1 MKKVLAALLACS
13 MLGGLLVGCGGG
25 GSDAPVN
32 DSASYGTSNASASS
46 GEPASG
52 GGYNMT
58 MILSARDEFLSTL
71 EVGAK
76 SAAADLGVTL
86 TTQDANNDSSLLL
99 QYIEASR
106 NAGEDAVIV
115 NVVDPETVPQCIE
128 AAGDMKVVFVNRQPT
143 DNSLL
148 TENAVY
154 VGSREIDAGMYQA
167 QYLADYFKEQ
177 GKTEIKYI
185 LLNGMIGNDSTTNRT
200 IGVLEGLE
208 AEGITATEAAAPL
221 AAKWDRAEA
230 MNMISPLLTTTDF
243 DCIISN
249 NDAMALGAIEA
260 LLSQGIDPATVPIV
274 GSDATVDGRQAIKD
288 GTLNMTNYQN
298 ANGQGSGAIQAAI
311 NLLEGKPVN
320 ADTGFDTDADCP
332 YIVWVPYEPVTAE
345 NVADFD

>member
-1 MKKVLAALLACS
+1 MRKILAVFLTCFI
-13 MLGGLLVGCGGG
+13 LGGLLAGCGGG
-25 GSDAPVN
+25 SGGDQGATPPPG
-32 DSASYGTSNASASS
+32 AGGESS
-46 GEPASG
+46 GEKR
-52 GGYNMT
+52 NMT

-76 SAAADLGVTL
+76 EAANKLGVNL

-106 NAGEDAVIV
+106 NAGEDAIII

-154 VGSREIDAGMYQA
+154 VGSREVDAGHYQA
-167 QYLADYFKEQ
+167 EYLANYFKEQ
-177 GKTEIKYI
+177 GKSEIKYI
-185 LLNGMIGNDSTTNRT
+185 LLNGQIGNDSTTNRT

-208 AEGITATEAAAPL
+208 SAGITATEASAPL
-221 AAKWDRAEA
+221 AADWDRAEA

-260 LLSQGIDPATVPIV
+260 LLSQGIDPKNVPVV

-298 ANGQGSGAIQAAI
+298 ANGQGFASLQAAI
-311 NLLEGKPVN
+311 NLLEGNPVN
-320 ADTGFDTDADCP
+320 ENTGFDTDADCP
-332 YIVWVPYEPVTAE
+332 YIVWVPYEPVTID